1 MKAFENPTTIPLQIK
16 RKYKQM
22 PLSERRKLYNI
33 IREELGYGENTD
45 NSNIRKMLRGQRNVT
60 PQIVKRLSD
69 FLGLSRQQ
77 FQGNIQMDIMDIVG
91 TIKPNVPQSTH
102 ELHHHHKS

>member
-22 PLSERRKLYNI
+22 PLSERRKLYSI

-69 FLGLSRQQ
+69 FLGISRQQ

-91 TIKPNVPQSTH
+91 TIKPNVPQTH

>member
-22 PLSERRKLYNI
+22 PLSERRKLYSI

-91 TIKPNVPQSTH
+91 TIKPNVPQTH

>member
-1 MKAFENPTTIPLQIK
+1 MKAFENPTTIPIQIK
-16 RKYKQM
+16 RKYKEM

-91 TIKPNVPQSTH
+91 TIKPNVPQTH